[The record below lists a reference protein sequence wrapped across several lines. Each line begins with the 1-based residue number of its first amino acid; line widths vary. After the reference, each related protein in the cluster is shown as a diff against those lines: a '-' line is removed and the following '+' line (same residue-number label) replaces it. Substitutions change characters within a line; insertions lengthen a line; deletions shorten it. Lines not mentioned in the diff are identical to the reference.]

1 MHFDLLV
8 TRASGSLNL
17 VLFHSIYGVD
27 LLIPE
32 EFILT

>member
-8 TRASGSLNL
+8 PRTSGSLNL
-17 VLFHSIYGVD
+17 ILFRSIYGVD
-27 LLIPE
+27 LLVPE